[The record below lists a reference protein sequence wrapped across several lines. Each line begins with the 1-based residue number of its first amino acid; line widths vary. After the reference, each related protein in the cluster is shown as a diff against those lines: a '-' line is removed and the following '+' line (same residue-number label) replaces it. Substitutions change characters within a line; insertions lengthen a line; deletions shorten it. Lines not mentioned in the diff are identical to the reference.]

1 MKLVGN
7 KEIEDS
13 LERLDRLT
21 QEEAQMASA
30 EQLKMTH
37 GVDGKV
43 MGVDDKVRG
52 VEEQVEG
59 VRDEVE
65 DVGNKVEDVG
75 DKVQCVDGRV
85 QDVGDRVQDVDNR
98 VQHVGD
104 KVQGVD
110 GRVQDVGNKVEDVD
124 DRVQDVRN
132 KIQDVNER
140 VKGIGSNVRGLDDKL
155 DQANRSLSFPF
166 LTQIVIPRTQTVS
179 QGTTSEIVFYD
190 GFHPQIHPRT
200 IILHAKPITT
210 VQLNGFFKELYSIPG
225 NLLAPS
231 CGSTENVGY
240 S

>member
-1 MKLVGN
+1 MDCSERYFMRLVGN

-43 MGVDDKVRG
+43 TGVDDRVRG
-52 VEEQVEG
+52 LEGQVEG
-59 VRDEVE
+59 VRDDMQDVRGDVQ
-65 DVGNKVEDVG
+65 DVGNKVED
-75 DKVQCVDGRV
+75 
-85 QDVGDRVQDVDNR
+85 
-98 VQHVGD
+98 VGD

-110 GRVQDVGNKVEDVD
+110 GRVQDVGNKIQDVD
-124 DRVQDVRN
+124 DRVQ
-132 KIQDVNER
+132 
-140 VKGIGSNVRGLDDKL
+140 GIDTNVRGLDDKL
-155 DQANRSLSFPF
+155 DQANRSLSFQF
-166 LTQIVIPRTQTVS
+166 LVLVVIPWAQTAS

-190 GFHPQIHPRT
+190 GFLPQIHPRI

-210 VQLNGFFKELYSIPG
+210 ARLNGFSKELYSIPG

-231 CGSTENVGY
+231 CGCTENVGY